1 MGESIRYKLKRDTY
15 GFQQGSVFEMTYRDD
30 GMWSN
35 CPFVAGVMIDK
46 HGNKQAFS
54 CSPKDV
60 SPTTDPIG
68 GVAIPHE
75 PSRYDDDYMNP
86 LNHP

>member
-1 MGESIRYKLKRDTY
+1 MGESIRYKLDRDTY
-15 GFQQGSVFEMTYRDD
+15 GFKRGSVFEMTHCDD

-46 HGNKQAFS
+46 YGGKQSFS

-68 GVAIPHE
+68 GVAIPHK
-75 PSRYDDDYMNP
+75 PSKYDEDYMNP